1 MTSAA
6 ATYLAECLLTEW
18 DARDITQSD
27 NTAVASWA
35 KSAASVEGNALAQG
49 TSNRRPTFRTGT
61 YPYVSFDGTDDVIFA
76 SLVTDPEVVF
86 MVVETTSD
94 ATLRAFFSLLNGGNF
109 VWGYLASGTFTNAFT
124 GTTPASSPNTAWNSA
139 QNATRQVIAFI
150 CKSTTCGFMM
160 SRSTNQFYATAKPSF
175 AGQITIGGFNASI
188 SFPFIGKIH
197 YAATAIGLSEEK
209 IRHAMAVIATE
220 WGVTF
225 DEPESVGGGNP
236 MAAFHHGCEVGRSG
250 AL

>member
-18 DARDITQSD
+18 DARDISQSD
-27 NTAVASWA
+27 NTAVASWP
-35 KSAASVEGNALAQG
+35 KSAASTEGGALAQG
-49 TSNRRPTFRTGT
+49 TSGRRPTYHTGT

-94 ATLRAFFSLLNGGNF
+94 ATLRAFFSMLNGGNY
-109 VWGYLASGTFTNAFT
+109 VWAYVSSGTISNPFV
-124 GTTPASSPNTAWNSA
+124 GTTPNTTPSETWNSA
-139 QNATRQVIAFI
+139 QNATKQVIAFTA
-150 CKSTTCGFMM
+150 KSTSGGLMTHRT
-160 SRSTNQFYATAKPSF
+160 SAHALLTAKPSF
-175 AGQITIGGFNASI
+175 AGQITVGGFNAGI
-188 SFPFIGKIH
+188 SYPFSGKI
-197 YAATAIGLSEEK
+197 YYVATAVGMSQEK
-209 IRHAMAVIATE
+209 VRHAMAVIAAE

-225 DEPESVGGGNP
+225 DEPESAGGGNLV
-236 MAAFHHGCEVGRSG
+236 AAFQHGFDIGRSG